1 MLAPML
7 KRVIGG
13 TVSRYSAML
22 EQAATQAGSLRLVI
36 RNMPANKP
44 VGITRELTK

>member
-1 MLAPML
+1 MFAPIL

-22 EQAATQAGSLRLVI
+22 EQTAAKVGSLRLVI